1 MAISFYVVISYYAG
15 TCWCQHTTPCFCS
28 CVSASFSLF
37 KSSDKALKQ
46 PPFPSLKP
54 VTKHSISGINKQ
66 DQTADS
72 IGVHCLCSM
81 LQMWM
86 ESSEQFTSRFLE
98 RRLPGWLPYWDNAA
112 PPCKS
117 LHGSCFPARA
127 NSPFTH
133 RILPRIATGVARRG
147 VAWRVEDSG
156 CSAQSHEPSHDTH
169 SI

>member
-1 MAISFYVVISYYAG
+1 MTASNAFDIKFRLWLFLFMLLFLIMLAPVGANIPLLVFVA
-15 TCWCQHTTPCFCS
+15 
-28 CVSASFSLF
+28 VS
-37 KSSDKALKQ
+37 Q